1 MKEILLLLVMFWN
14 VENYFDTYDNP
25 STTDEEFTPT
35 GDNRWSGKRF
45 EKKRDDIAKT
55 FLLAADRYGE
65 LPAIIGMAEIENAFV
80 LKELLEETP
89 LARTQYKYI
98 HKESPDSRGIDVA
111 LLYREEIFSPLETKY
126 IGFSFPT
133 RDVLYTKGVVNGLD
147 TLHIMVNHWPSKR
160 GNEKSSGKKR
170 EYVSLKVSHVVDS
183 ILLRNPQA
191 NIIFMGDFNDTP
203 SSAPL
208 QNLGQLTNLAKWAEG
223 AEGTYKYQ
231 ESWNM
236 IDQFLVS
243 ENLVKK
249 ARTDGEKYE
258 TFSPQW
264 IYTHRG
270 MEIFAPDEL
279 LVEDATYMGVKPK
292 RTYSGPRYLGGISD
306 HLPILIKVFKTDE

>member
-14 VENYFDTYDNP
+14 VENYFDTFDNP

-35 GDNRWSGKRF
+35 GDNRWGRARF

-55 FLLAADRYGE
+55 ILLAADHYGD
-65 LPAIIGMAEIENAFV
+65 LPALIGLAEVENAFV
-80 LKELLEETP
+80 LQELLEETP

-98 HKESPDSRGIDVA
+98 HKDSPDSRGIDVA
-111 LLYREEIFSPLETKY
+111 LLYREELFTPLETKY

-160 GNEKSSGKKR
+160 GNEESSGRKR

-183 ILLRNPQA
+183 ILLRNPAA
-191 NIIFMGDFNDTP
+191 NIVLMGDFNDTP
-203 SSAPL
+203 ASSPL
-208 QNLGQLTNLAKWAEG
+208 KNLGQLTNLAKWADG
-223 AEGTYKYQ
+223 AEGTYKYR
-231 ESWNM
+231 ESWSM

-243 ENLVKK
+243 ENLIKEESNINGK
-249 ARTDGEKYE
+249 NEAFR
-258 TFSPQW
+258 PQW
-264 IYTHRG
+264 IYTHRN
-270 MEIFAPDEL
+270 MEIFAPEAL
-279 LVEDATYMGVKPK
+279 FAEDATYMGVKPK

-306 HLPILIKVFKTDE
+306 HLPVVFKLYKGE

>member
-35 GDNRWSGKRF
+35 GDNRWGRARF
-45 EKKRDDIAKT
+45 EKKMDDIAKT
-55 FLLAADRYGE
+55 ILLAADHYGD
-65 LPAIIGMAEIENAFV
+65 LPALIGLAEVENAFV
-80 LKELLEETP
+80 LQELLEETP

-98 HKESPDSRGIDVA
+98 HKDSPDSRGIDVA
-111 LLYREEIFSPLETKY
+111 LLYREELFTPLETKY

-160 GNEKSSGKKR
+160 GNEESSGRKR

-183 ILLRNPQA
+183 ILLRNPAA
-191 NIIFMGDFNDTP
+191 NIVLMGDFNDTP
-203 SSAPL
+203 ASSPL
-208 QNLGQLTNLAKWAEG
+208 KNLGQLTNLAKWADG
-223 AEGTYKYQ
+223 AEGSYKYR
-231 ESWNM
+231 ESWSM

-243 ENLVKK
+243 ENLIK
-249 ARTDGEKYE
+249 EKSSINGKNE
-258 TFSPQW
+258 AFRPQW

-270 MEIFAPDEL
+270 MEIFAPEAL
-279 LVEDATYMGVKPK
+279 FAEDATYMGVKPK

-306 HLPILIKVFKTDE
+306 HLPVVFKLYKGE

>member
-35 GDNRWSGKRF
+35 GDNRWGRARF

-55 FLLAADRYGE
+55 ILLAADQYGD
-65 LPAIIGMAEIENAFV
+65 LPALIGLAEVENAFV
-80 LKELLEETP
+80 LQELLEETP

-98 HKESPDSRGIDVA
+98 HKDSPDSRGIDVA
-111 LLYREEIFSPLETKY
+111 LLYREELFTPVETKY

-160 GNEKSSGKKR
+160 GNEESSGRKR

-183 ILLRNPQA
+183 ILLRNPAA
-191 NIIFMGDFNDTP
+191 NIVLMGDFNDTP
-203 SSAPL
+203 ASSPL
-208 QNLGQLTNLAKWAEG
+208 KNLGQLTNLAKWADG
-223 AEGTYKYQ
+223 AEGSYKYR
-231 ESWNM
+231 ESWSM

-243 ENLVKK
+243 ENLIKEESSIK
-249 ARTDGEKYE
+249 EKNE
-258 TFSPQW
+258 AFRPQW
-264 IYTHRG
+264 IYTHRN
-270 MEIFAPDEL
+270 MEIFAPEAL
-279 LVEDATYMGVKPK
+279 FAEDATYMGVKPK

-306 HLPILIKVFKTDE
+306 HLPVVFKLYKGE

>member
-35 GDNRWSGKRF
+35 GDNRWGQARF

-55 FLLAADRYGE
+55 ILLAADSYGD
-65 LPAIIGMAEIENAFV
+65 LPALIGLAEIENAFV
-80 LKELLEETP
+80 LQELLEETP

-98 HKESPDSRGIDVA
+98 HKDSPDSRGIDVA
-111 LLYREEIFSPLETKY
+111 LLYREELFTPLETKY

-160 GNEKSSGKKR
+160 GNEESSGRKR

-183 ILLRNPQA
+183 ILQRNPAA
-191 NIIFMGDFNDTP
+191 NIVLMGDFNDTP
-203 SSAPL
+203 ASSPL
-208 QNLGQLTNLAKWAEG
+208 KNLGQLTNLAKWADG
-223 AEGTYKYQ
+223 AEGSYKYR
-231 ESWNM
+231 ESWSM

-243 ENLVKK
+243 ENLIK
-249 ARTDGEKYE
+249 EKSSINGKNE
-258 TFSPQW
+258 AFRPQW
-264 IYTHRG
+264 IYTHRN
-270 MEIFAPDEL
+270 MEIFTPEAL
-279 LVEDATYMGVKPK
+279 FAEDATYMGVKPK

-306 HLPILIKVFKTDE
+306 HLPVVFKLYKGE

>member
-35 GDNRWSGKRF
+35 GDNRWGRARF

-55 FLLAADRYGE
+55 ILLAADQYGD
-65 LPAIIGMAEIENAFV
+65 LPALIGLAEVENGFV
-80 LKELLEETP
+80 LQELLEETP

-98 HKESPDSRGIDVA
+98 HKDSPDSRGIDVA
-111 LLYREEIFSPLETKY
+111 LLYREELFTPVETKY

-160 GNEKSSGKKR
+160 GNETSSGRKR

-183 ILLRNPQA
+183 ILLRNPAA
-191 NIIFMGDFNDTP
+191 NIVLMGDFNDTP
-203 SSAPL
+203 VSSPL
-208 QNLGQLTNLAKWAEG
+208 KNLGQLTNLAKWADG
-223 AEGTYKYQ
+223 AEGTYKYR
-231 ESWNM
+231 ESWSM

-243 ENLVKK
+243 ENLIKEESSIK
-249 ARTDGEKYE
+249 EKNE
-258 TFSPQW
+258 AFRPQW
-264 IYTHRG
+264 IYTHRN
-270 MEIFAPDEL
+270 MEIFAPEAL
-279 LVEDATYMGVKPK
+279 FAEDATYMGVKPK

-306 HLPILIKVFKTDE
+306 HLPVVFKLYKGE

>member
-35 GDNRWSGKRF
+35 GDNRWGRARF

-55 FLLAADRYGE
+55 ILLAADQYGD
-65 LPAIIGMAEIENAFV
+65 LPALIGLAEVENAFV
-80 LKELLEETP
+80 LQELLEETP

-98 HKESPDSRGIDVA
+98 HKDSPDSRGIDVA
-111 LLYREEIFSPLETKY
+111 LLYREELFTPLETKY

-160 GNEKSSGKKR
+160 GNEESSGRKR

-183 ILLRNPQA
+183 ILLRNPAA
-191 NIIFMGDFNDTP
+191 NIVLMGDFNDTP
-203 SSAPL
+203 ASSPL
-208 QNLGQLTNLAKWAEG
+208 KNLGQLTNLAKWADG
-223 AEGTYKYQ
+223 AEGTYKYR
-231 ESWNM
+231 ESWSM

-243 ENLVKK
+243 ENLIK
-249 ARTDGEKYE
+249 EKSSINGKNE
-258 TFSPQW
+258 AFRPQW

-270 MEIFAPDEL
+270 MEIFAPEAL
-279 LVEDATYMGVKPK
+279 FAEDATYMGIKPK

-306 HLPILIKVFKTDE
+306 HLPVVFKLYKGE

>member
-35 GDNRWSGKRF
+35 GDNRWGRARF

-55 FLLAADRYGE
+55 ILLAADQYGD
-65 LPAIIGMAEIENAFV
+65 LPALIGLAEIENAFV
-80 LKELLEETP
+80 LQELLEETP

-98 HKESPDSRGIDVA
+98 HKDSPDSRGIDVA
-111 LLYREEIFSPLETKY
+111 LLYREELFTPVETKY

-160 GNEKSSGKKR
+160 GNEESSGRKR

-183 ILLRNPQA
+183 ILRGNPSA
-191 NIIFMGDFNDTP
+191 NIVLMGDFNDTP
-203 SSAPL
+203 ASSPL
-208 QNLGQLTNLAKWAEG
+208 KNLGQLTNLGKWADG
-223 AEGTYKYQ
+223 AEGSYKYR
-231 ESWNM
+231 ESWSM

-243 ENLVKK
+243 ENLIKEESSINGK
-249 ARTDGEKYE
+249 NEAFR
-258 TFSPQW
+258 PQW
-264 IYTHRG
+264 IYTHRN
-270 MEIFAPDEL
+270 MEIFAPEAL
-279 LVEDATYMGVKPK
+279 FAEDATYLGVKPK

-306 HLPILIKVFKTDE
+306 HLPVVFKLYKGE

>member
-35 GDNRWSGKRF
+35 GDNRWGRARF

-55 FLLAADRYGE
+55 ILLAADQYGD
-65 LPAIIGMAEIENAFV
+65 LPALIGMAEIENAFV
-80 LKELLEETP
+80 LQELLEETP

-98 HKESPDSRGIDVA
+98 HKDSPDSRGIDVA
-111 LLYREEIFSPLETKY
+111 LLYREELFTPLETKY

-160 GNEKSSGKKR
+160 GNEESSGRKR

-183 ILLRNPQA
+183 ILLRNPAA
-191 NIIFMGDFNDTP
+191 NIVLMGDFNDTP
-203 SSAPL
+203 ASSPL
-208 QNLGQLTNLAKWAEG
+208 KNLGQLTNLAKWADG
-223 AEGTYKYQ
+223 AEGSYKYR
-231 ESWNM
+231 ESWSM
-236 IDQFLVS
+236 IDQILVS
-243 ENLVKK
+243 ENLIKK
-249 ARTDGEKYE
+249 DSHLKGNEKG
-258 TFSPQW
+258 FQPQW
-264 IYTHRG
+264 IYTHRN
-270 MEIFAPDEL
+270 MEIFAPEAL
-279 LVEDATYMGVKPK
+279 FAEDATYMGVKPK

-306 HLPILIKVFKTDE
+306 HLPVVFKLYKGE

>member
-35 GDNRWSGKRF
+35 GDNRWGRARF

-55 FLLAADRYGE
+55 ILLAADQYGD
-65 LPAIIGMAEIENAFV
+65 LPALIGLAEVENAFV
-80 LKELLEETP
+80 LQELLEETP

-98 HKESPDSRGIDVA
+98 HKDSPDSRGIDVA
-111 LLYREEIFSPLETKY
+111 LLYREELFTPLETKY

-160 GNEKSSGKKR
+160 GNEESSGRKR

-183 ILLRNPQA
+183 ILLRNPAA
-191 NIIFMGDFNDTP
+191 NIVLMGDFNDTP
-203 SSAPL
+203 DSSPL
-208 QNLGQLTNLAKWAEG
+208 KNLGQLTNLAKWADG
-223 AEGTYKYQ
+223 AEGSYKYR
-231 ESWNM
+231 ESWSM
-236 IDQFLVS
+236 IDQILVS
-243 ENLVKK
+243 ENLIK
-249 ARTDGEKYE
+249 EKSSINGKNE
-258 TFSPQW
+258 AFRPQW

-270 MEIFAPDEL
+270 MEIFAPEAL
-279 LVEDATYMGVKPK
+279 FAEDATYMGIKPK

-306 HLPILIKVFKTDE
+306 HLPVVFKLYKGE

>member
-35 GDNRWSGKRF
+35 GDNRWSRKRF

-55 FLLAADRYGE
+55 ILLAADRYGE
-65 LPAIIGMAEIENAFV
+65 LPALIGLAEIENAFV
-80 LKELLEETP
+80 LQELLEETP

-98 HKESPDSRGIDVA
+98 HKDSPDSRGIDVA
-111 LLYREEIFSPLETKY
+111 LLYREELFTPLETKY

-133 RDVLYTKGVVNGLD
+133 RDILYTKGVVNGLD

-160 GNEKSSGKKR
+160 GNEESSGRKR

-183 ILLRNPQA
+183 ILQRNPAA
-191 NIIFMGDFNDTP
+191 NIILMGDFNDTP
-203 SSAPL
+203 ASSPL
-208 QNLGQLTNLAKWAEG
+208 KNLEQLTNLAKWAEG
-223 AEGTYKYQ
+223 AEGSYKYR
-231 ESWNM
+231 ESWSM

-243 ENLVKK
+243 ENLIREESNIKGK
-249 ARTDGEKYE
+249 NEA
-258 TFSPQW
+258 FMPQW
-264 IYTHRG
+264 IYTYRN
-270 MEIFAPDEL
+270 MEIFAPEAL
-279 LVEDATYMGVKPK
+279 FAEDATYLGVKPK

-306 HLPILIKVFKTDE
+306 HLPVVFKLYKEE

>member
-35 GDNRWSGKRF
+35 GDNRWGRARF

-55 FLLAADRYGE
+55 ILLAADQYGD
-65 LPAIIGMAEIENAFV
+65 LPALIGLAEVENAFV
-80 LKELLEETP
+80 LQELLEETP

-98 HKESPDSRGIDVA
+98 HKDSPDSRGIDVA
-111 LLYREEIFSPLETKY
+111 LLYREELFTPVETKY

-160 GNEKSSGKKR
+160 GNEESSGRKR

-183 ILLRNPQA
+183 ILRGNPSA
-191 NIIFMGDFNDTP
+191 NIVLMGDFNDTP
-203 SSAPL
+203 ASSPL
-208 QNLGQLTNLAKWAEG
+208 KNLGQLTNLGKWADG
-223 AEGTYKYQ
+223 AEGSYKYR
-231 ESWNM
+231 ESWSM

-243 ENLVKK
+243 ENLIKEESSINGK
-249 ARTDGEKYE
+249 NEAFR
-258 TFSPQW
+258 PQW
-264 IYTHRG
+264 IYTHRN
-270 MEIFAPDEL
+270 MEIFAPEAL
-279 LVEDATYMGVKPK
+279 FAEDATYLGVKPK

-306 HLPILIKVFKTDE
+306 HLPVVFKLYKGE

>member
-35 GDNRWSGKRF
+35 GDNRWGRARF

-55 FLLAADRYGE
+55 ILLAADQYGD
-65 LPAIIGMAEIENAFV
+65 LPALIGLAEVENAFV
-80 LKELLEETP
+80 LQELLEETP

-98 HKESPDSRGIDVA
+98 HKDSPDSRGIDVA
-111 LLYREEIFSPLETKY
+111 LLYREELFTPLETKY

-160 GNEKSSGKKR
+160 GNEESSGRKR

-183 ILLRNPQA
+183 ILLRNPAA
-191 NIIFMGDFNDTP
+191 NIVLMGDFNDTP
-203 SSAPL
+203 ASSPL
-208 QNLGQLTNLAKWAEG
+208 KNLGQLTNLAKWADG
-223 AEGTYKYQ
+223 AEGSYKYR
-231 ESWNM
+231 ESWSM

-243 ENLVKK
+243 ENLIK
-249 ARTDGEKYE
+249 EKSSINGKNE
-258 TFSPQW
+258 AFRPQW
-264 IYTHRG
+264 IYTHRN
-270 MEIFAPDEL
+270 MEIFAPEAL
-279 LVEDATYMGVKPK
+279 FAEDATYMGVKPK

-306 HLPILIKVFKTDE
+306 HLPVVFKLYKGE

>member
-35 GDNRWSGKRF
+35 GDNRWGRARF

-55 FLLAADRYGE
+55 ILLAADQYGD
-65 LPAIIGMAEIENAFV
+65 LPALIGLAEVENAFV
-80 LKELLEETP
+80 LQDLLEETP

-98 HKESPDSRGIDVA
+98 HKDSPDSRGIDVA
-111 LLYREEIFSPLETKY
+111 LLYREELFTPLETKY

-160 GNEKSSGKKR
+160 GNEESSGRKR

-183 ILLRNPQA
+183 ILLRNPAA
-191 NIIFMGDFNDTP
+191 NIVLMGDFNDTP
-203 SSAPL
+203 ASSPL
-208 QNLGQLTNLAKWAEG
+208 KNLGQLTNLAKWADG
-223 AEGTYKYQ
+223 AEGSYKYH
-231 ESWNM
+231 ESWSM

-243 ENLVKK
+243 ENLIREESSIKGK
-249 ARTDGEKYE
+249 NEAFR
-258 TFSPQW
+258 PQW
-264 IYTHRG
+264 IYTHRN
-270 MEIFAPDEL
+270 MEIFAPEAL
-279 LVEDATYMGVKPK
+279 FAEDATYLGVKPK

-306 HLPILIKVFKTDE
+306 HLPVVFKLYKGE

>member
-35 GDNRWSGKRF
+35 GDNRWGRARF

-55 FLLAADRYGE
+55 ILLAADQYGD
-65 LPAIIGMAEIENAFV
+65 LPALIGLAEIENAFV
-80 LKELLEETP
+80 LQELLEETP

-98 HKESPDSRGIDVA
+98 HKDSPDSRGIDVA
-111 LLYREEIFSPLETKY
+111 LLYREKLFTPLETKY

-160 GNEKSSGKKR
+160 GNEESSGRKR

-183 ILLRNPQA
+183 ILQRNPAA
-191 NIIFMGDFNDTP
+191 NIVLMGDFNDTP
-203 SSAPL
+203 DSSPL
-208 QNLGQLTNLAKWAEG
+208 KNLEQLVNLAKWAEG
-223 AEGTYKYQ
+223 AEGTYKYR
-231 ESWNM
+231 ESWSM

-243 ENLVKK
+243 ENLIREESNIKGK
-249 ARTDGEKYE
+249 NEA
-258 TFSPQW
+258 FMPQW
-264 IYTHRG
+264 IYTYRN
-270 MEIFAPDEL
+270 MEIFAPEAL
-279 LVEDATYMGVKPK
+279 FAEDATYLGVKPK

-306 HLPILIKVFKTDE
+306 HLPVVFKLYKEE

>member
-35 GDNRWSGKRF
+35 GDNRWSRKRF

-55 FLLAADRYGE
+55 IFLAADQYGE
-65 LPAIIGMAEIENAFV
+65 LPALIGLAEIENAFV
-80 LKELLEETP
+80 LEELLEDTP
-89 LARTQYKYI
+89 LARIQYNYI

-111 LLYREEIFSPLETKY
+111 LLYREDIFTPLETKY

-160 GNEKSSGKKR
+160 GNEKSSGQKR

-183 ILLRNPQA
+183 ILIQNPAA
-191 NIIFMGDFNDTP
+191 NIILMGDFNDTP
-203 SSAPL
+203 YSSPL
-208 QNLGQLTNLAKWAEG
+208 KNLGQLENLAQRAEG
-223 AEGTYKYQ
+223 AEGTYKYR
-231 ESWNM
+231 ESWSM

-243 ENLVKK
+243 ENLIKV
-249 ARTDGEKYE
+249 GEPENGKNRR
-258 TFSPQW
+258 FSHQW
-264 IYTHRG
+264 IYTPG
-270 MEIFAPDEL
+270 NMEIFAHEAL
-279 LVEDATYMGVKPK
+279 FAEDATYMGVKPK

-306 HLPILIKVFKTDE
+306 HLPIMLKVFGEEK

>member
-35 GDNRWSGKRF
+35 GDNRWGRARF

-55 FLLAADRYGE
+55 ILLAADQYGD
-65 LPAIIGMAEIENAFV
+65 LPALIGLAEVENAFV
-80 LKELLEETP
+80 LQELLEKTP

-98 HKESPDSRGIDVA
+98 HKDSPDSRGIDVA
-111 LLYREEIFSPLETKY
+111 LLYREELFTPVETKY

-133 RDVLYTKGVVNGLD
+133 RDVLYTKGVVKGLD

-160 GNEKSSGKKR
+160 GNEESSGRKR

-183 ILLRNPQA
+183 ILLRNPAA
-191 NIIFMGDFNDTP
+191 NIVLMGDFNDTP
-203 SSAPL
+203 ASSPL
-208 QNLGQLTNLAKWAEG
+208 KNLGQLTNLAKWADG
-223 AEGTYKYQ
+223 AEGSYKYR
-231 ESWNM
+231 ESWSM

-243 ENLVKK
+243 ENLIKK
-249 ARTDGEKYE
+249 DSHLKGNEKG
-258 TFSPQW
+258 FRPQW
-264 IYTHRG
+264 IYTHRN
-270 MEIFAPDEL
+270 MEIFAPEAL
-279 LVEDATYMGVKPK
+279 FAEDATYMGVKPK

-306 HLPILIKVFKTDE
+306 HLPVVFKLYKGE

>member
-35 GDNRWSGKRF
+35 GDNRWGRARF

-55 FLLAADRYGE
+55 ILLAADHYGD
-65 LPAIIGMAEIENAFV
+65 LPALIGLAEVENAFV
-80 LKELLEETP
+80 LQELLEETP
-89 LARTQYKYI
+89 LARTQYKYL
-98 HKESPDSRGIDVA
+98 HKDSPDSRGIDVA
-111 LLYREEIFSPLETKY
+111 LLYREELFTPLETKY

-160 GNEKSSGKKR
+160 GNEESSGRKR

-183 ILLRNPQA
+183 ILLSNPAA
-191 NIIFMGDFNDTP
+191 NIVLMGDFNDTP
-203 SSAPL
+203 ASSPL
-208 QNLGQLTNLAKWAEG
+208 KNLGQLTNLAKWADG
-223 AEGTYKYQ
+223 AEGTYKYR
-231 ESWNM
+231 ESWSM

-243 ENLVKK
+243 ENLIKEESSIK
-249 ARTDGEKYE
+249 EKNE
-258 TFSPQW
+258 AFRPQW
-264 IYTHRG
+264 IYTHRN
-270 MEIFAPDEL
+270 MEIFAPEAL
-279 LVEDATYMGVKPK
+279 FAEDATYMGVKPK

-306 HLPILIKVFKTDE
+306 HLPVVFKLYKGE

>member
-35 GDNRWSGKRF
+35 GDNRWGRARF

-55 FLLAADRYGE
+55 ILLAADQYGD
-65 LPAIIGMAEIENAFV
+65 LPALIGLAEVENAFV
-80 LKELLEETP
+80 LQELLEETP

-98 HKESPDSRGIDVA
+98 HKDSPDSRGIDVA
-111 LLYREEIFSPLETKY
+111 LLYREELFTPVETKY

-133 RDVLYTKGVVNGLD
+133 RYVLYTKGVVNGLD

-160 GNEKSSGKKR
+160 GNEESSGRKR

-183 ILLRNPQA
+183 ILLRNPSA
-191 NIIFMGDFNDTP
+191 NIVLMGDFNDTP
-203 SSAPL
+203 ASSPL
-208 QNLGQLTNLAKWAEG
+208 KNLGQLTNLAKWADG
-223 AEGTYKYQ
+223 AEGSYKYR
-231 ESWNM
+231 ESWSM

-243 ENLVKK
+243 ENLIREESSIK
-249 ARTDGEKYE
+249 EKNE
-258 TFSPQW
+258 AFRPQW
-264 IYTHRG
+264 IYTHRN
-270 MEIFAPDEL
+270 MEIFAPEAL
-279 LVEDATYMGVKPK
+279 FAEDATYMGVKPK

-306 HLPILIKVFKTDE
+306 HLPVVFKLYKGE